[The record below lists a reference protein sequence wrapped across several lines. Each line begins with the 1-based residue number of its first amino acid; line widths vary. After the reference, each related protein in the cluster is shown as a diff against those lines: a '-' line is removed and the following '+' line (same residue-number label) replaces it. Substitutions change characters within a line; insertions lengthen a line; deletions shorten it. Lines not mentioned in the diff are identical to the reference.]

1 MSEKKPDDVPIRIIG
16 TVLLFI
22 FSLWPSTAIG
32 LDGVKPLT
40 HESLVAHSPFPSLV
54 GQSVAEES
62 VVAAEVQAS
71 PINSSQNA
79 SAPEGSP
86 TITKGMSRI
95 EELGWRI
102 AFCTKSTDIEGIVR
116 TIWSEGTDKY
126 NESAWC
132 WH

>member
-62 VVAAEVQAS
+62 VVPEMETS
-71 PINSSQNA
+71 RQNA

-102 AFCTKSTDIEGIVR
+102 AFCTKSTDIDEIVR

-126 NESAWC
+126 KESAWC
-132 WH
+132 WGD